1 MVSGGVSSRTLPQ
14 PFKKSNPMKNK
25 NVPSDKTYKLTNGL
39 TPLSFTLSSRNT
51 RRYPLMWYD
60 EEKNENRALRYAR
73 NQNSPFEDEQD
84 GNAILEPIVFED
96 GFLTVPKNNPA
107 LQKFLHYHPLNGVS
121 FVLVDT
127 ERDAEKELEEMTFEV
142 DALIEARKLTVEQ
155 LETVYRVV
163 FGKDP
168 TRFATAEI
176 RRDILVMAKKDPK
189 EFLNVI
195 NDPMLKYNAQ
205 VQMFF
210 DSNLLTL
217 RNNGKE
223 VWFNTASNKRKL
235 LAVPFGDDPVETVS
249 LYLKS
254 DDGLDALKFLESQLE
269 R

>member
-1 MVSGGVSSRTLPQ
+1 
-14 PFKKSNPMKNK
+14 MKNK
-25 NVPSDKTYKLTNGL
+25 IIPSDKTYKLIGDYA
-39 TPLSFTLSSRNT
+39 PLSYVLPSRNSN
-51 RRYPLMWYD
+51 RFPLLWYD
-60 EEKNENRALRYAR
+60 EENNLNRSLRYST
-73 NQNSPFEDEQD
+73 NQKSPFEDEQD
-84 GNAILEPIVFED
+84 GNAVMEPVVFED
-96 GFLTVPKNNPA
+96 GFLTVPKTNPV
-107 LQKFLHYHPLNGVS
+107 LQQFLHYHPMNGTV
-121 FVLVDT
+121 FMLVDK
-127 ERDAEKELEEMTFEV
+127 ERDAAQELEEMTFEV

-176 RRDILVMAKKDPK
+176 RRDILVMAKRDPK

-210 DSNLLTL
+210 DSNILTL

-235 LAVPFGDDPVETVS
+235 LAVPFGEDPIETVS

>member
-1 MVSGGVSSRTLPQ
+1 
-14 PFKKSNPMKNK
+14 MKNK
-25 NVPSDKTYKLTNGL
+25 NIPSDKTYKLLGGY
-39 TPLSFTLSSRNT
+39 TPLSYTLSSRNT

-60 EEKNENRALRYAR
+60 EEKNINRALRYAQ
-73 NQNSPFEDEQD
+73 NQKTPFEDEQD

-96 GFLTVPKNNPA
+96 GFLIVPKSNPV
-107 LQKFLHYHPLNGVS
+107 LQQFLHYHPLNGKT
-121 FVLVDT
+121 FILVDN
-127 ERDAEKELEEMTFEV
+127 EKDAQDELDEMTVEV

-176 RRDILVMAKKDPK
+176 RRDILVMAKRDPK
-189 EFLNVI
+189 GFLNVI
-195 NDPMLKYNAQ
+195 NDPMLKYNAR

-210 DSNLLTL
+210 DSNLLSL

-223 VWFNTASNKRKL
+223 VWFNTPSNKRKL
-235 LAVPFGDDPVETVS
+235 LAVPFGEDHIETVS

-269 R
+269 E